1 MRFVPLQKVTDTMV
15 LARPIYTDNGR
26 VLLNRGVRLQNGYV
40 RRLQALGLP
49 GVYVHRDGIETPEL
63 PEPISQVT
71 RQAAVQNIRSVF
83 QDVRLGQT
91 FSMKPIH
98 TSVNAI
104 LDEIAANPNVLVG
117 LNDVRS
123 YDSYT
128 FGHCINVCVLSVM
141 MGTKFGLHELDLR
154 QLAIGAILH
163 DLGKIAIPE
172 HILKKPG
179 PLDDSEMQEMQNHS
193 NYGWQVLRQH
203 PELSLNSAHVAY
215 QHHERPNGQG
225 YPRGLKADAI
235 MVNARICGIAD
246 AYDAMTSE
254 RIYKPAMTPKQ
265 ALGVIENLKGV
276 QFDAS
281 LVDVFTQC
289 VAPYPVGCL
298 VQLNQGELAM
308 VVDIHHDHREQ
319 PVVQVLFDK
328 VGRPVSNPYNIDLAE
343 SDHYFVERIVEE
355 S

>member
-1 MRFVPLQKVTDTMV
+1 MRFMPLQNVTDSMI
-15 LARPIYTDNGR
+15 LARTIYTDDGR
-26 VLLNRGVRLQNGYV
+26 TLLNRGVRLNNRYV
-40 RRLQALGLP
+40 QRLQALGLP
-49 GVYVHRDGIETPEL
+49 GVYVQRDGIETPDL
-63 PEPISQVT
+63 PEPISTAT
-71 RQAAVQNIRSVF
+71 RQAAIQNIRSVF
-83 QDVRLGQT
+83 QEVRLGQT
-91 FSMKPIH
+91 FSMKSIH

-104 LDEIAANPNVLVG
+104 LNEIAANPNVLVG
-117 LNDVRS
+117 LTDVRA

-141 MGTKFGLHELDLR
+141 MGTRLGLHELDLR

-172 HILKKPG
+172 HILKKPRA
-179 PLDDSEMQEMQNHS
+179 LDDSEMQEMQNHS

-203 PELSLNSAHVAY
+203 PELSLTSAHVAY

-225 YPRGLKADAI
+225 YPRGLKADEI
-235 MVNARICGIAD
+235 MLNARICGIAD

-254 RIYKPAMTPKQ
+254 RIYKPAMKPKE
-265 ALGVIENLKGV
+265 ALDVIKNLRGV

-281 LVDVFTQC
+281 LVDVFVQC

-298 VQLNQGELAM
+298 VQLNQGELAV
-308 VVDIHHDHREQ
+308 VVDTNHEHREE
-319 PVVQVLFDK
+319 PLVMVLFDK
-328 VGRPVSNPYNIDLAE
+328 VGRPVASPYNIDLAA
-343 SDHYFVERIVEE
+343 SAHHFIERVVEE